1 MKKEVPKTKI
11 TTIIIILT
19 ALSIGISISYL
30 LVMDEGNIESTNLSD
45 PLYFYDEYVEHYEQI
60 MKEYET
66 SDLYGNKIRKDCGI
80 DEYCIVEEMQKL
92 SRAESKETV
101 LQTFNDLTSVYT
113 QLQMYCHPQG
123 HHLGGFLYG
132 YLGNITEAMS
142 FIDRSCGGSVYHGA
156 IENYVRSEIF
166 FEGTTPSDV
175 DIKEICKQVEGLNIQ
190 DRTECNHGVGHAL
203 AVVYEYDVLSASKRC
218 EDFDGRW
225 EQKACFE
232 GVFMENTQEIMDSKG
247 GAYDEDDLLYPCNSL
262 EEKYA
267 HPCFY
272 HHATFILHEK
282 ESINEA
288 FDVCDQIE
296 NSMLAKRCYLGLGRQ
311 IGVGFLE
318 NMGEL
323 HSVCE
328 GGHPEYLTY
337 CYAGAVLTILDDI
350 GTQEG
355 FNACKAF
362 PEKEKSRCYSIMGKW
377 VYQLYPPEQRA
388 DQCSQAETD
397 AYYDICISQVADL

>member
-1 MKKEVPKTKI
+1 MEMSNTKI
-11 TTIIIILT
+11 KTIIIILVG
-19 ALSIGISISYL
+19 LSIGLSLFYYS
-30 LVMDEGNIESTNLSD
+30 MTTPENIEVANLSD
-45 PLYFYDEYVEHYEQI
+45 PLFFYDDYESNYDKI
-60 MKEYET
+60 MREYET
-66 SDLYGNKIRKDCGI
+66 SDSYGNKIRKDCGI

-113 QLQMYCHPQG
+113 QLQMFCHPQG
-123 HHLGGFLYG
+123 HHLGEFLYG
-132 YLGNITEAMS
+132 YLGNITEAIT

-166 FEGTTPSDV
+166 FEGATPSDV
-175 DIKEICKQVEGLNIQ
+175 DIKEICKHVEGLSIQ

-203 AVVYEYDVLSASKRC
+203 ALVYEYDVLSAAKRC
-218 EDFDGRW
+218 EDFDGKW
-225 EQKACFE
+225 EQNSCFE
-232 GVFMENTQEIMDSKG
+232 GVFMENTQEVLENKG
-247 GAYDEDDLLYPCNSL
+247 GAYDEDDILYPCNSM

-267 HPCFY
+267 HPCLY
-272 HHATFILHEK
+272 HHASFILQEK
-282 ESINEA
+282 GSINGA

-318 NMGEL
+318 NMGKL

-328 GGHPEYLTY
+328 NGNSEYLTY
-337 CYAGAVLTILDDI
+337 CYAGAMLTILDDV

-355 FNACKAF
+355 FNACKVF

-377 VYQLYPPEQRA
+377 VYQNYSPEQRA
-388 DQCSQAETD
+388 AQCSQAVTD